1 MSSLSFSSIAVTTQ
15 RNCILPPTAPEY
27 LKQVHSHSIPLFAN
41 KESGLNCF
49 EVQSQDGYVSIR
61 MTDRTR
67 VTRENLDGF
76 VSAVSTDGDNLLKKV
91 FWNIRKVS
99 NFYKEVFHY
108 PLSPSSQN
116 KTFRAV
122 IHEGNGLVNTYWNPQ
137 DQTIHFG
144 DGDAVYRNLPERLDV
159 TAHELTHGLLDSFLP
174 CEGETGTI
182 NEHLCD
188 VMGILIRFYDEN
200 KHSPIDEDWVIAK
213 NFVEG
218 RFPLR
223 SFVNPGEA
231 YDKCS
236 IYQYRDAQVA
246 HYAHRSMDASVNGG
260 VHVNSGILNRAFYL
274 FWKRIQ
280 PRGGA
285 PWQMAGTVWFQTI
298 AHIKN
303 GGQCKSMREFANLTV
318 QAAVP
323 LQDPILAASLKDAW
337 REVGVL

>member
-1 MSSLSFSSIAVTTQ
+1 MSSLSFSSTAATIQ
-15 RNCILPPTAPEY
+15 RNCILPPTAPDY
-27 LKQVHSHSIPLFAN
+27 FKQVHSRSIPLLAN
-41 KESGLNCF
+41 EESGLNCF
-49 EVQSQDGYVSIR
+49 GVQPRDGDVSIK
-61 MTDRTR
+61 MMDRTR
-67 VTRENLDGF
+67 ITTENVDGF
-76 VSAVSTDGDNLLKKV
+76 VPETSIDGDNLLKKV

-99 NFYKEVFHY
+99 SSYKEVFGY
-108 PLSPSSQN
+108 PLSPSGQN
-116 KTFRAV
+116 KTFLAV

-144 DGDAVYRNLPERLDV
+144 DGDEVFRNLPEHLDI
-159 TAHELTHGLLDSFLP
+159 TAHELTHGLLDPFLP
-174 CEGETGTI
+174 CEGEAGAI

-200 KHSPIDEDWVIAK
+200 KLSPIDEEWVIAK
-213 NFVEG
+213 NCVEG

-223 SFVNPGEA
+223 SFVNPGNA

-236 IYQYRDAQVA
+236 TYQCRDAQVA
-246 HYAHRSMDASVNGG
+246 HYTHRSMDASDNGG

-285 PWQMAGTVWFQTI
+285 PWEMAGTVWFQTI

-318 QAAVP
+318 QAVP